1 MIPDKWMIS
10 EFHSRTR
17 NMKREYE
24 GAMKM
29 LMARILPL
37 SWRTNVTGL
46 APWITWWFCVLCLL
60 RYFPFGIIFLV
71 AGKILDMQDPS
82 TLGKKLGW
90 YGITV
95 LTGLFVH
102 GLILLPL
109 FYFLLTRKN
118 PFSYIRGLLQAMV
131 IALATSSRLLY
142 ILFWQHTW
150 SESDASDVASYHGYR
165 EEELHSQSK

>member
-1 MIPDKWMIS
+1 MFSFMFYYSMIFCPDLI
-10 EFHSRTR
+10 TT
-17 NMKREYE
+17 
-24 GAMKM
+24 
-29 LMARILPL
+29 L
-37 SWRTNVTGL
+37 SW
-46 APWITWWFCVLCLL
+46 CL

-95 LTGLFVH
+95 LAGLFVH

-109 FYFLLTRKN
+109 FYFILTKKN

-131 IALATSSRLLY
+131 IALATSSR
-142 ILFWQHTW
+142 
-150 SESDASDVASYHGYR
+150 SESTTVLGPADLRVGSGSDP
-165 EEELHSQSK
+165 